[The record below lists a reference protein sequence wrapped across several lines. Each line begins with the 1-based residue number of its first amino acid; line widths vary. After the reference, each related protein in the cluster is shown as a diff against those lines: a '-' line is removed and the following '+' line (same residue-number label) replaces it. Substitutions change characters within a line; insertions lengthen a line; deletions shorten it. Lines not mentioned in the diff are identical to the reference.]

1 MAPVEVTHPSCFS
14 ILKVNVGQVGV
25 RESMKQN
32 QFVEI
37 AQYFCNAVRTHFQY
51 KSRTVFGA
59 VYQKMNEN

>member
-1 MAPVEVTHPSCFS
+1 
-14 ILKVNVGQVGV
+14 VGQVGV

-37 AQYFCNAVRTHFQY
+37 AQYFCNAVRTHFLC